1 MDTDSIGKIV
11 LVKVLWTEWNYTV
24 LKIKMI
30 RIIVWKLHSIK
41 NKNDS
46 YDCFI
51 SNLAKNK
58 E

>member
-1 MDTDSIGKIV
+1 
-11 LVKVLWTEWNYTV
+11 
-24 LKIKMI
+24 MI

-58 E
+58 ELPKLQLINVKILDYVNLN

>member
-30 RIIVWKLHSIK
+30 RIIVLKLHSIE

-46 YDCFI
+46 YNCFEI
-51 SNLAKNK
+51 TQYWK
-58 E
+58 